1 MRIEQ
6 GLAQLA
12 IARSQNGQPPPESWD
27 LESAAVELR
36 QAVDA
41 LREFVRRFV
50 VVSDDALITI
60 ALWIMHTHAINAFDA
75 TPYLQI
81 TSPQKQCGK
90 SRLLEVLELLAAR
103 PWLTSKT
110 SAAAL
115 VRKVAK
121 DAPTLLLDE
130 TDAAFGGE
138 KEYAEALRGIV
149 NAGHR
154 RGGVASLCVG
164 KEHKVEDFPV
174 FCAKA
179 LAGIGMLPDTIADRS
194 IRIELQRRL
203 PGEPIHRLRRRLVG
217 NEADALRERLA
228 LLATAVLDAF
238 RDARPALPDE
248 LSDRAQDAW
257 EPLLIIADAAGFG
270 VEARRAATSL
280 SARSVAEEEY
290 LGLRCLRDIRAVFEA
305 KSPIDR
311 LTSTDMIAELHAI
324 EEGPYG
330 MLHGRE
336 FDARTLSKRL
346 RPFRIHPETIRYYE
360 RGSSEEKRA
369 KGYMREKFV
378 NAWRRYTPS
387 DEPKREQEPTERSGG
402 APPPTESREQREQRE
417 HSYPVSVSSV
427 NGQRERT
434 REQGD
439 DDTPEFGDDPPFTL
453 FTDVTDIPESGKD
466 AAQEAAVGDAADAV
480 SGAVSVGLVL

>member
-1 MRIEQ
+1 MMVDEQLFEGISTGLNRADMRQTI
-6 GLAQLA
+6 
-12 IARSQNGQPPPESWD
+12 D
-27 LESAAVELR
+27 AVR
-36 QAVDA
+36 A
-41 LREFVRRFV
+41 FVRRFV
-50 VVSDDALITI
+50 VASDDAIITI
-60 ALWIMHTHAINAFDA
+60 ALWVVHTHALDAFDA
-75 TPYLQI
+75 TAYLQV

-90 SRLLEVLELLAAR
+90 SRLLEALELLVAR
-103 PWLTSKT
+103 PWFTSKT

-164 KEHKVEDFPV
+164 REHKVEDFPV

-228 LLATAVLDAF
+228 LLAAAGVDEF

-257 EPLLIIADAAGFG
+257 EPLLIIADAAGLG
-270 VEARRAATSL
+270 DEARRAATSL
-280 SARSVAEEEY
+280 SARSVAEEED

-305 KSPIDR
+305 KSPVDR
-311 LTSTDMIAELHAI
+311 LTSADMIAELRAI

-346 RPFRIHPETIRYYE
+346 RPFRIHPETIRYCE
-360 RGSSEEKRA
+360 KGSSEEKRA

-378 NAWRRYTPS
+378 NAWRRYTPTGGPFTDS
-387 DEPKREQEPTERSGG
+387 DEQKREQEPTAETIGEVT
-402 APPPTESREQREQRE
+402 PPGNREQRE
-417 HSYPVSVSSV
+417 HPYAVRVSSV

-434 REQGD
+434 REQD
-439 DDTPEFGDDPPFTL
+439 NDDTPATENEPPFTL
-453 FTDVTDIPESGKD
+453 FTDVTDVPETERD
-466 AAQEAAVGDAADAV
+466 ASDVEPPADDVDGPFDAV
-480 SGAVSVGLVL
+480 PSGLAL